1 MSRLVLSD
9 AQIRAV
15 IPNIAVAAKGENPW
29 VARLEPFLEE
39 AEHRIGQWIVPLDE
53 LPQELSCIAERMTIW
68 YAWHLAVPSIDL
80 VATPNGFAVVS
91 NQNLA
96 PASTQRV
103 EAMRREAL
111 RNADREASRL
121 LDGMMYDVPQ
131 WRDGTTAHLYRTVFL
146 TPRIFATYFS
156 TDQGWFRTYHDRLDL
171 IRAAQADLAD
181 RFLSQPVLDMLC
193 SPDRVTDTCASR
205 AAVHARN
212 AVASVMRHEPFM
224 ADVLGIISTFRTYQ
238 DSDISK
244 KWFASTQAEAFNT
257 KDYENENHSP
267 GFFF

>member
-15 IPNIAVAAKGENPW
+15 IPNVAVAAKGENPW

-39 AEHRIGQWIVPLDE
+39 AEHRIGEWIVPLDE

-68 YAWHLAVPSIDL
+68 YAWHIAIPAIDL

-96 PASTQRV
+96 PASAQRV

-111 RNADREASRL
+111 LNADREASRL
-121 LDGMMYDVPQ
+121 LERLMYDGGQ
-131 WRDGTTAHLYRTVFL
+131 WRDGPTAHLYRTVFQ
-146 TPRIFATYFS
+146 TPRVFVRYFATE
-156 TDQGWFRTYHDRLDL
+156 QGWFRSYHDSLDT
-171 IRAAQADLAD
+171 IRAAQAELAD

-193 SPDRVTDTCASR
+193 SPDSVTDPCASR
-205 AAVHARN
+205 AILFARS
-212 AVASVMRHEPFM
+212 AVASIIRHEPCM
-224 ADVLGIISTFRTYQ
+224 ADILEIYSTFRSFK
-238 DSDISK
+238 DSDISS